1 MKKRNSFYSLSY
13 FCLLVVNKKTLASQH
28 LIRLLLK
35 TLLLVKQQ
43 LTVKRITN
51 QALLSKAVVNQ
62 FHKPLV
68 LPSLHQLLRRQL
80 YRQQL
85 VVRLMLLSVNR

>member
-1 MKKRNSFYSLSY
+1 M
-13 FCLLVVNKKTLASQH
+13 LVVNKKTLASQN

-51 QALLSKAVVNQ
+51 QALLPKTVVN
-62 FHKPLV
+62 
-68 LPSLHQLLRRQL
+68 
-80 YRQQL
+80 
-85 VVRLMLLSVNR
+85 